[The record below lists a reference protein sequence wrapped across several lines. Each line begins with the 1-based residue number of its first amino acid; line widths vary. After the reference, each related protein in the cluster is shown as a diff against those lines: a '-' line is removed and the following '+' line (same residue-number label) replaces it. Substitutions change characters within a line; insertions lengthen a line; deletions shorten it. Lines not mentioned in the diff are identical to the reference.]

1 MQQEG
6 VQTRGREKNVGDRKT
21 EDSNMQEQQLMRR
34 AGTLEVKA
42 VKASKRSPECKTG
55 EQK

>member
-6 VQTRGREKNVGDRKT
+6 VQTRGREKNEGDRKT
-21 EDSNMQEQQLMRR
+21 EDSKMQEQQLMRR

-42 VKASKRSPECKTG
+42 VKASKRSPECSTG